1 MHKSIGWQN
10 NLSKIMFCI
19 TYGEPILLLSVVF
32 ETESQYVD
40 TSLPGTHKD
49 PPAGLDLK
57 AYTTT
62 PGTKV
67 SHYP

>member
-1 MHKSIGWQN
+1 
-10 NLSKIMFCI
+10 MFCI

-49 PPAGLDLK
+49 PPAGLELK